1 MSHIFDALQRSE
13 AERAGREPAGKGS
26 PGFSLATE
34 LLETVERER
43 RGVRLVDTV
52 LVDTVPADNELANQA
67 RAAQPNSL
75 DQFPSLPVSILPHSR
90 LVSVGEEESL
100 GAEKFRFLAVRLRQM
115 RQSRPLKKVLITSTI
130 PQEGKSTVA
139 ANLACTLARRK
150 QHKTLLLEGDLRRP
164 TVAQKFGLGKVPGLS
179 EWLRGESES
188 MNVYRLEALGLW
200 VLPAGSAPE
209 NPLELMQSGK
219 LSPLMEQ
226 LSAWFD
232 WIVIDSPPVLPLAD
246 TSMWARMADGI
257 LLVTR
262 RSITEKKQLQR
273 GLEALEPAK
282 LLGAL
287 VNSSTDA
294 AHSDYYQRYGAATSS
309 SLNLPVRR
317 SSGCKAGVRRLFQ
330 FSIPPTETWK
340 QFANAVASAP
350 RSGAE
355 GVIHEG
361 TTFQSGIA
369 LEPARGGT
377 GVDCGSQHIK
387 GGSISPGDLA

>member
-13 AERAGREPAGKGS
+13 AERAGREPAGKDS
-26 PGFSLATE
+26 PRFSLATE

-52 LVDTVPADNELANQA
+52 LVDAVPADNELANHA
-67 RAAQPNSL
+67 RAVQPNSL

-90 LVSVGEEESL
+90 LVSVAEEESL

-139 ANLACTLARRK
+139 ANLACTLAKRK

-309 SLNLPVRR
+309 SPE
-317 SSGCKAGVRRLFQ
+317 S
-330 FSIPPTETWK
+330 
-340 QFANAVASAP
+340 P
-350 RSGAE
+350 R
-355 GVIHEG
+355 
-361 TTFQSGIA
+361 
-369 LEPARGGT
+369 
-377 GVDCGSQHIK
+377 K
-387 GGSISPGDLA
+387 K

>member
-13 AERAGREPAGKGS
+13 TERDGTEPSLTEAS
-26 PGFSLATE
+26 TFSLATE
-34 LLETVERER
+34 LLQAAERKR
-43 RGVRLVDTV
+43 RGVVVASSAPVDHS
-52 LVDTVPADNELANQA
+52 D
-67 RAAQPNSL
+67 SL

-100 GAEKFRFLAVRLRQM
+100 GAEKFRFLAVRLRQL
-115 RQSRPLKKVLITSTI
+115 RQSRPLKKVLITSTL

-164 TVAQKFGLGKVPGLS
+164 TVAQKFGLGRIPGLS
-179 EWLRGESES
+179 EWLRGETET
-188 MNVYRLEALGLW
+188 MNVYRLDSLGLW

-219 LSPLMEQ
+219 LSPLMDQ
-226 LSAWFD
+226 LTSWFD

-246 TSMWARMADGI
+246 TSMWARLADGV

-262 RSITEKKQLQR
+262 KSITEKQQLKR

-287 VNSSTDA
+287 VNGSTDA
-294 AHSDYYQRYGAATSS
+294 AHSDYYQRYGPSV
-309 SLNLPVRR
+309 L
-317 SSGCKAGVRRLFQ
+317 
-330 FSIPPTETWK
+330 
-340 QFANAVASAP
+340 
-350 RSGAE
+350 
-355 GVIHEG
+355 
-361 TTFQSGIA
+361 
-369 LEPARGGT
+369 
-377 GVDCGSQHIK
+377 
-387 GGSISPGDLA
+387 SPESPHSKK